1 MKKRTKADRTD
12 SKSAS
17 VSMTPDDHARLAR
30 HTPAHGVK
38 NNKYIQIALRFFMD
52 CEDAFGGPMNAD
64 LRKAASSV
72 RVKDMGEKYRRMLST
87 PEKEGA

>member
-1 MKKRTKADRTD
+1 MKKPTKADRTD

-30 HTPAHGVK
+30 HTSAHGVK
-38 NNKYIQIALRFFMD
+38 NNKYIQISMRFFMD
-52 CEDAFGGPMNAD
+52 CEDAFGGPLNLD
-64 LRKAASSV
+64 LRKAATV
-72 RVKDMGEKYRRMLST
+72 RVKSMGRIYQRMLST

>member
-1 MKKRTKADRTD
+1 MKKPTKADRTD

-30 HTPAHGVK
+30 HAPAHGVK
-38 NNKYIQIALRFFMD
+38 HNKYIQIALRFFMD
-52 CEDAFGGPMNAD
+52 CEDAFSSPMNAD
-64 LRKAASSV
+64 LRKAATV
-72 RVKDMGEKYRRMLST
+72 RVKSMGRIYQRMLST